1 MQAVAVAN
9 LTEWRRTARDLIAR
23 DVPPD
28 EIVFHEGEQP
38 SLFAPSSAEVQLNL
52 EAQSNV
58 RVPADFLKLAE
69 DVACHSN
76 ASRWRLLYG
85 VLYRLTHGERHL
97 LEITVDPAMRELMLM
112 QKAVSRDIHKMHAF
126 VRFRKME
133 GSDPEQFIAWH
144 RPDHAIVDRV
154 GPWFARRFGAM
165 HWAILTPDRSVYYD
179 TQQLR
184 YGPGV
189 PQSEAPQQDALE
201 ELWRAYYASIFN
213 PARLKVK
220 AMKTEMPVRHWATM
234 PETALIPGLIA
245 GASGRETDMRMKAAP
260 SAAQFVPAELSFP
273 ALARAVQKCEGC
285 ELYRPA
291 TQAVFGEGP
300 ARTSVMFVGEQPGD
314 QEDLQGR
321 PFVGPAGQLWNRALA
336 EAGLD
341 RDEVY
346 VTNSVKHFKFEERG
360 KRRIHKKPRASEV
373 AACRPWLEAEID
385 LVRPK
390 LIVALGATAALAVAG
405 KEIAVTRE
413 RGKLLPL
420 SNGRQLFV
428 TVHPSFLLRV
438 PEEDREEQYGL
449 FLEDLR
455 AIAVLKKHLEEMDLR
470 S

>member
-1 MQAVAVAN
+1 M
-9 LTEWRRTARDLIAR
+9 
-23 DVPPD
+23 
-28 EIVFHEGEQP
+28 
-38 SLFAPSSAEVQLNL
+38 S
-52 EAQSNV
+52 
-58 RVPADFLKLAE
+58 
-69 DVACHSN
+69 
-76 ASRWRLLYG
+76 
-85 VLYRLTHGERHL
+85 
-97 LEITVDPAMRELMLM
+97 ELMLM

-126 VRFRKME
+126 VRFRKVE

-165 HWAILTPDRSVYYD
+165 RWAILTPDRSVYYD

-449 FLEDLR
+449 FLEDLK